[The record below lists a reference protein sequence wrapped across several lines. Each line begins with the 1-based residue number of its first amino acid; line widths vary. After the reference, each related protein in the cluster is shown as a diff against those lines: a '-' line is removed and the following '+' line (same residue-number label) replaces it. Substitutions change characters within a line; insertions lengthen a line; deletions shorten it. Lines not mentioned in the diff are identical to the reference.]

1 MNMLDFTNYQKLC
14 SAFTHYRGDKFIELP
29 KDKMNS
35 IGLWSLIDRVTF
47 HEIDDTVDVE
57 IWTNNRTYDIDD
69 SDRIKSVLD
78 KDLFNLVMI
87 DSTDTVILFE
97 NEAAAK
103 HYILDHRIDT
113 SDVDILKV
121 DDSLAQELIEKTR
134 KDREYYCDRE
144 IATSKYQLKLL
155 QQHIEDME
163 ALKASL

>member
-1 MNMLDFTNYQKLC
+1 MLDFKNYQKLC

-47 HEIDDTVDVE
+47 HEIDDAVGVE
-57 IWTNNRTYDIDD
+57 IWTNNRTYYIEN

-78 KDLFNLVMI
+78 NDLFNLVMLN
-87 DSTDTVILFE
+87 STDTVILFE

-103 HYILDHRIDT
+103 HYLYDHIIDA
-113 SDVDILKV
+113 DKVDILRV
-121 DDSLAQELIEKTR
+121 DDQLAEELIEKTLQ
-134 KDREYYCDRE
+134 DRVYYCDRE
-144 IATSKYQLKLL
+144 ISKSKTQLKFL

>member
-1 MNMLDFTNYQKLC
+1 MLDFKNYQKLC

-57 IWTNNRTYDIDD
+57 IWTNNRTFYVEN

-78 KDLFNLVMI
+78 DDLFNLVMLN
-87 DSTDTVILFE
+87 STDTVILFE

-103 HYILDHRIDT
+103 HYLYDHIIDT
-113 SDVDILKV
+113 DKVDILKV
-121 DDSLAQELIEKTR
+121 DDQLAEELIEKTR
-134 KDREYYCDRE
+134 QDRVYYCDRE
-144 IATSKYQLKLL
+144 IAKSKTHLKFL

>member
-1 MNMLDFTNYQKLC
+1 MLDFQNYQKLC
-14 SAFTHYRGDKFIELP
+14 SSFTHYRGDKFIELP

-57 IWTNNRTYDIDD
+57 IWTNNRTFYVED
-69 SDRIKSVLD
+69 SDRIKSVLNN
-78 KDLFNLVMI
+78 DLFNLVMLNN
-87 DSTDTVILFE
+87 TDTVILFE
-97 NEAAAK
+97 NETAEK

-121 DDSLAQELIEKTR
+121 DDPLAQELIEKTR
-134 KDREYYCDRE
+134 TDRVYYCDRE
-144 IATSKYQLKLL
+144 ISKSKTQLKFL

>member
-1 MNMLDFTNYQKLC
+1 MLDFQNYQKLC
-14 SAFTHYRGDKFIELP
+14 SSFTHYRGDKFIELP

-57 IWTNNRTYDIDD
+57 IWTNNRTYHIDD

-78 KDLFNLVMI
+78 KDLFNLVTI
-87 DSTDTVILFE
+87 NSTDTIILFE
-97 NEAAAK
+97 NETAAK

-113 SDVDILKV
+113 SNVDILKV
-121 DDSLAQELIEKTR
+121 DDRLAQELIEKTR
-134 KDREYYCDRE
+134 KDREYYCNRE

-163 ALKASL
+163 ALKAAL

>member
-1 MNMLDFTNYQKLC
+1 MLDFTNYQKLC
-14 SAFTHYRGDKFIELP
+14 SAFTHYCGNKFLELP
-29 KDKMNS
+29 KDSMNS

-57 IWTNNRTYDIDD
+57 IWTNNRTYYIDD

-97 NEAAAK
+97 NETAAK

-113 SDVDILKV
+113 SNVDILKV
-121 DDSLAQELIEKTR
+121 DDLLAQELIEKTR
-134 KDREYYCDRE
+134 KDREYYCDRK

-155 QQHIEDME
+155 QQHIEDIE
-163 ALKASL
+163 SLKAAL

>member
-1 MNMLDFTNYQKLC
+1 MLDFKNYQKLC

-47 HEIDDTVDVE
+47 HEIDDAVDVE
-57 IWTNNRTYDIDD
+57 IWTNNRTYYIEN

-78 KDLFNLVMI
+78 DDLFNLVMLN
-87 DSTDTVILFE
+87 STDTVILFE

-103 HYILDHRIDT
+103 HYLYDHRINT
-113 SDVDILKV
+113 PLVDILKV
-121 DDSLAQELIEKTR
+121 DDQLANELIEKTR
-134 KDREYYCDRE
+134 QDRVYYCDRE
-144 IATSKYQLKLL
+144 ISKSKTQLKFL

>member
-1 MNMLDFTNYQKLC
+1 MLDFTNYQKLC
-14 SAFTHYRGDKFIELP
+14 SSFTHYRGDKFIELP

-35 IGLWSLIDRVTF
+35 IGLWSLVDRMTF

-57 IWTNNRTYDIDD
+57 IWTNNRTYYIDD

-78 KDLFNLVMI
+78 NDLFNLVMLN
-87 DSTDTVILFE
+87 STDTVILFE
-97 NEAAAK
+97 NETAAK

-113 SDVDILKV
+113 SNVDILKV

-144 IATSKYQLKLL
+144 IATSKYQLNLL
-155 QQHIEDME
+155 QQHIEDLE
-163 ALKASL
+163 ALKAAL